1 MSQVSYTA
9 NQAEVITNRFIAAL
23 AQCETAQI
31 HNFMED
37 AGVLGGD
44 LDDITQALARIW
56 VIDQEAVWNVVG
68 DTFYKTMKA
77 AALCSTFAD

>member
-9 NQAEVITNRFIAAL
+9 NQAEVITNRFIAAF

-31 HNFMED
+31 HNFMSD
-37 AGVLGGD
+37 AGLAGGD
-44 LDDITQALARIW
+44 LDDISQALARIW
-56 VIDQEAVWNVVG
+56 VIDAEAVWNVVG